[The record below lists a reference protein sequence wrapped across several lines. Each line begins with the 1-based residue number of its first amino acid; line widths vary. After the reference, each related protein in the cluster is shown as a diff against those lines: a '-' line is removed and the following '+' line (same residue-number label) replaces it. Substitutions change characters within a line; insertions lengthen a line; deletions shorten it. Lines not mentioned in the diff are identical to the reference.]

1 MDSYKDGIKIRV
13 EKGGLWNTFSWISI

>member
-13 EKGGLWNTFSWISI
+13 KKGGLWNTFSWISI